1 VRGYVPGLI
10 HPHPLGLGLPAV
22 YQEDEF
28 AQRLCEGLDD
38 VTAPIIAS
46 LDCLD
51 AYFDPLLAPEDF
63 LQWLA
68 TWVAAALDEDWPI
81 ERRRLL
87 VGSAVD
93 LYGRRG
99 TVAGVR
105 GAIWL
110 YTGVEPE
117 IVDSGATTWSL
128 SPGSPVGGSDQPE
141 MVVRIHLE
149 GVSES
154 QQRRL
159 DRIVADTK
167 PAHVPHRLEV
177 VS

>member
-1 VRGYVPGLI
+1 VRAYVPGLT
-10 HPHPLGLGLPAV
+10 HPHPLGLGLPAIF
-22 YQEDEF
+22 QEDEF
-28 AQRLCEGLDD
+28 VQRWCEGLDE
-38 VTAPIIAS
+38 VTAPIIAT

-51 AYFDPLLAPEDF
+51 AYFDPLVTPEDF
-63 LQWLA
+63 LEWLA
-68 TWVAAALDEDWPI
+68 TWVAVALDEGWPI

-93 LYGRRG
+93 IYGRRG

-117 IVDSGATTWSL
+117 VVDSGATSWSL
-128 SPGSPVGGSDQPE
+128 TPGSAVGGAPRPE
-141 MVVRIHLE
+141 LIVRVHLE
-149 GVSES
+149 GVTDA

-159 DRIVADTK
+159 DRIVADSK
-167 PAHVPHRLEV
+167 PAHVPHRIEV
-177 VS
+177 TG